1 MVEREDVIEE
11 MVGSS
16 IGGDE
21 ASSSGEEEEEEEDF
35 LRLFLGVLL

>member
-1 MVEREDVIEE
+1 MVEREDEIEE